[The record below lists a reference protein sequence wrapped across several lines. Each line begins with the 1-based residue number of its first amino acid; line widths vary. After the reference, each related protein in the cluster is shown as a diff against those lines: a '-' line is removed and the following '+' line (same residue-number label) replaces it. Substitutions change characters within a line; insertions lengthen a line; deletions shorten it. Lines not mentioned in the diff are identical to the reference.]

1 MAPIPRTTPDTMDE
15 TLHDLDRLLKRLDH
29 GLLSDDADAS
39 LLHSPYHR
47 KRIGANVEY
56 ARTLLLRLEHDAST
70 IKITSQ
76 RQALNTSIQTKRD
89 LIKRLNRRLL
99 ELDSHDDDE
108 DDDNTSSD
116 EDPSPNQSYAPA
128 RPDAHANAGSE
139 INTNP
144 SEPMLRSRQAGT
156 TQATDTA
163 TTTSSLFA
171 GRRSSPSRSLSNRET
186 LLSSDRQTQE
196 QISSSLVSLAQ
207 ALKATTMQIGAQ
219 IEGGKSTV
227 DRAAEGLDK
236 NVLGME
242 GAERRMG
249 TLRRMTEG
257 QGWYGRIKLYAIIAA
272 LWVGA
277 FLLVFVGPKLR
288 F

>member
-1 MAPIPRTTPDTMDE
+1 
-15 TLHDLDRLLKRLDH
+15 
-29 GLLSDDADAS
+29 
-39 LLHSPYHR
+39 
-47 KRIGANVEY
+47 
-56 ARTLLLRLEHDAST
+56 
-70 IKITSQ
+70 
-76 RQALNTSIQTKRD
+76 
-89 LIKRLNRRLL
+89 
-99 ELDSHDDDE
+99 
-108 DDDNTSSD
+108 
-116 EDPSPNQSYAPA
+116 
-128 RPDAHANAGSE
+128 
-139 INTNP
+139 
-144 SEPMLRSRQAGT
+144 
-156 TQATDTA
+156 
-163 TTTSSLFA
+163 
-171 GRRSSPSRSLSNRET
+171 
-186 LLSSDRQTQE
+186 
-196 QISSSLVSLAQ
+196 
-207 ALKATTMQIGAQ
+207 MQIGAQ